1 MRKPRWK
8 FALWLCCFVF
18 TLFPTV
24 RAEASVGK
32 SCKTLGE
39 TKITIVNKRKVTLT
53 CAANGSK
60 RVWVVSKSLSKSKA
74 TSKTLDAKV
83 FTTGAEKWLD
93 MAFATRFR
101 EAQCLL
107 VMKNGSVIGEWNF
120 DKHSS
125 ETNIESASV
134 TKSFAA
140 TLVGIAVKKG
150 QIKLDDLA
158 TKFIPEWIGTQSA
171 DITIRHILAMTTG
184 RKEWTPADIRNPQI
198 DEVLNVGQVET
209 GFDSY
214 LKIKRFTQ
222 PGMRWNYRSGDS
234 QVLAYILT
242 RATGESVQAFAQREL
257 FEPLGQTIDVTLTSS
272 GVAGLFA
279 GFRLGCDDL
288 AKLVQLYLNRGKWA
302 GRQIIDESFVVDAL
316 TSQVTCGNC
325 AKTGFD
331 SALMNGAY
339 GLHWWLNSA
348 APTACSGIAI
358 ATCMSLSTNSG
369 PTFSNLPTNMFYA
382 SGACN
387 QVGVGLPSEQL
398 VVVVLH
404 KGCDDPSQ
412 AAFGNTRAIAF
423 FEELARAVK

>member
-1 MRKPRWK
+1 M
-8 FALWLCCFVF
+8 
-18 TLFPTV
+18 
-24 RAEASVGK
+24 
-32 SCKTLGE
+32 
-39 TKITIVNKRKVTLT
+39 TLT
-53 CAANGSK
+53 CAAIGSK

-150 QIKLDDLA
+150 QIMLDDLA
-158 TKFIPEWIGTQSA
+158 TKFIPEWIGSHSA

-198 DEVLNVGQVET
+198 DEVLNVGQLET

-222 PGMRWNYRSGDS
+222 PGMRWSYRS
-234 QVLAYILT
+234 
-242 RATGESVQAFAQREL
+242 
-257 FEPLGQTIDVTLTSS
+257 
-272 GVAGLFA
+272 
-279 GFRLGCDDL
+279 
-288 AKLVQLYLNRGKWA
+288 
-302 GRQIIDESFVVDAL
+302 
-316 TSQVTCGNC
+316 
-325 AKTGFD
+325 
-331 SALMNGAY
+331 
-339 GLHWWLNSA
+339 
-348 APTACSGIAI
+348 
-358 ATCMSLSTNSG
+358 
-369 PTFSNLPTNMFYA
+369 
-382 SGACN
+382 
-387 QVGVGLPSEQL
+387 
-398 VVVVLH
+398 
-404 KGCDDPSQ
+404 
-412 AAFGNTRAIAF
+412 
-423 FEELARAVK
+423 

>member
-1 MRKPRWK
+1 MLIRRKR
-8 FALWLCCFVF
+8 FVF
-18 TLFPTV
+18 CGISLIIGLLPVAT
-24 RAEASVGK
+24 AEASVGK
-32 SCKTLGE
+32 SCKTIGE
-39 TKITIVNKRKVTLT
+39 TKSATVNKSKVTLT
-53 CAANGSK
+53 CAAKGSK
-60 RVWVVSKSLSKSKA
+60 RVWVIARSSSKSKA
-74 TSKTLDAKV
+74 TGKTLGAKV
-83 FTTGAEKWLD
+83 FAPGAEKWLD
-93 MAFATRFR
+93 MAFATQFR

-107 VMKNGSVIGEWNF
+107 VMKSGSVIGEWNF

-171 DITIRHILAMTTG
+171 NITIRHILAMTTG
-184 RKEWTPADIRNPQI
+184 RKEWAPADIRNPQI
-198 DEVLNVGQVET
+198 DEVLNVGQLET
-209 GFDSY
+209 GFDQY
-214 LKIKRFTQ
+214 LKVKRFTQ
-222 PGMRWNYRSGDS
+222 PGNRWAYRSGDS

-242 RATGESVQAFAQREL
+242 RATGESIQAFAQREL

-316 TSQVTCGNC
+316 TSQVTCGTC

-331 SALMNGAY
+331 SSLMNGAY
-339 GLHWWLNSA
+339 GLHWWLNAA

-358 ATCMSLSTNSG
+358 SQCMSLSTNSG

-387 QVGVGLPSEQL
+387 QLGAGLPNEQL

-404 KGCDDPSQ
+404 KGCDDPAQ

-423 FEELARAVK
+423 FEELARAIK